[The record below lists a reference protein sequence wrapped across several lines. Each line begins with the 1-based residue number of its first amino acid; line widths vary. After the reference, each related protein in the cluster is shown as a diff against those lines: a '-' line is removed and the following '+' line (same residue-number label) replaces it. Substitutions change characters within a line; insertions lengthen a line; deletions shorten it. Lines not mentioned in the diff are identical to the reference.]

1 MTLEADQRHFYR
13 ECVAAQFNRTLA
25 RQREIA
31 ETAPAEARVL
41 EEMEAVRASIEVRV
55 DLGGRIERHAFDIE
69 RGEME
74 LVTEAKRPPF
84 LVLGHD
90 LRSYPNLRKAC
101 GDSLLGFL
109 GALAGLGDEMRL
121 TSLRVRS
128 LRELA
133 GGLVLELP
141 GEEGFALSAHFGEG
155 ATVGV
160 GEPAPRP
167 RATIRIDAETFA
179 RLRSG
184 ALDPQEA
191 FLDGRIEVEGDEGM
205 AIGLALAA
213 ASPI

>member
-25 RQREIA
+25 HQREIA
-31 ETAPAEARVL
+31 VADAAEARVL

-69 RGEME
+69 RGEMAS
-74 LVTEAKRPPF
+74 VTEPGRPPF

-109 GALAGLGDEMRL
+109 GSLAGLGDEMRL

-133 GGLVLELP
+133 GGLVLEQP
-141 GEEGFALSAHFGEG
+141 GQEGFALSAHFGG
-155 ATVGV
+155 
-160 GEPAPRP
+160 GEPSPTP

-179 RLRSG
+179 SLRSG